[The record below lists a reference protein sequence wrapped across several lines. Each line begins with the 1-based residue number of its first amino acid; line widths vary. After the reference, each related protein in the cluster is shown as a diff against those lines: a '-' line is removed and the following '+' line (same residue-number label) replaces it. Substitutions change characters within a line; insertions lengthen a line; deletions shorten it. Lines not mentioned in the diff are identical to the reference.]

1 MIKFFRHIR
10 QNLLNEGLPA
20 GQAGKTTKYLKYAI
34 GEIILVVIGIL
45 IALSINNWKEENANY
60 KKQIDYL
67 KSIKNEMQSNL
78 QSVNNE
84 EKRIL
89 DVIKSKEVLIRI
101 MSSNEAI
108 DSITDK
114 AIVDLYIASLNV
126 PISTTIET
134 GAINEIISSGGLQY
148 IKNDS
153 IRKLVASWDTKSN
166 QIKLQENTL
175 KETVDKIDDLLF
187 RQKLVNT
194 RYFLSQ
200 RETFTD
206 RNLGAPLKE
215 HSLKPML
222 RSEEFENLS
231 ILHYG
236 QTNFMVK
243 IVYPPY
249 KASLQG
255 MINLIDEELKK

>member
-10 QNLLNEGLPA
+10 QRLIKEH
-20 GQAGKTTKYLKYAI
+20 KVSKYLLYAI

-45 IALSINNWKEENANY
+45 IALQINNWNEENANNT
-60 KKQIDYL
+60 KQIDYL

-78 QSVNNE
+78 KSLNDE
-84 EKRIL
+84 EQRIL

-114 AIVDLYIASLNV
+114 AIFDMYMASFNLPV
-126 PISTTIET
+126 LTTIET
-134 GAINEIISSGGLQY
+134 GAINEIISSGGLQF

-153 IRKLVASWDTKSN
+153 IRKLVASWDTKSSR
-166 QIKLQENTL
+166 IKLQEINLNVT
-175 KETVDKIDDLLF
+175 TDKIDDLLF
-187 RQKLVNT
+187 RQKLINT

-200 RETFTD
+200 RKNFTD

-231 ILHYG
+231 IMHYG
-236 QTNFMVK
+236 QTNFM
-243 IVYPPY
+243 INSIYPAY
-249 KASLQG
+249 KANLHG
-255 MINLIDEELKK
+255 MIHIIDEELKK